1 MAHRER
7 GDMVRVGG
15 GMRKRT
21 ARKLRRIA
29 DRLDPKPARW
39 YQVGVQTQSFAQ
51 TYTLGPHTTGIGDA
65 NVLRAHRRRVLAD
78 YLTTMDLKKLR
89 P

>member
-1 MAHRER
+1 
-7 GDMVRVGG
+7 
-15 GMRKRT
+15 MRKRT

-39 YQVGVQTQSFAQ
+39 YQVGTQTQSFAK
-51 TYTLGPHTTGIGDA
+51 TYTVASIRQPADSISYSSGVFTGQPKG
-65 NVLRAHRRRVLAD
+65 RRVLAD
-78 YLTTMDLKKLR
+78 YLSSMDLKKLR

>member
-1 MAHRER
+1 
-7 GDMVRVGG
+7 
-15 GMRKRT
+15 MRKRT

-39 YQVGVQTQSFAQ
+39 YQVGTQTQSFAQ
-51 TYTLGPHTTGIGDA
+51 TYTVASIRQPTESISYSRGVFTGHPKG
-65 NVLRAHRRRVLAD
+65 RRVLAD
-78 YLTTMDLKKLR
+78 YLTAPDLKKLR

>member
-1 MAHRER
+1 
-7 GDMVRVGG
+7 
-15 GMRKRT
+15 MRKRT

-39 YQVGVQTQSFAQ
+39 YASAWQQSAS
-51 TYTLGPHTTGIGDA
+51 TAPAHIRTNYRLEA
-65 NVLRAHRRRVLAD
+65 RAPAKHRNRVLAD